1 MYQIFNSVMPHIIRL
16 GLCIMDW
23 LMDVKSLVMKVIG
36 MFFLRY
42 VYFAD
47 NFLGIK
53 STRVLEASGD
63 VSGNLTN
70 VIRLYYHRDEYQSVD
85 SLYRWLRRYR
95 FNDNVVRLIY
105 IVDGAVR
112 LSDVNINDYK
122 ELNTGKEVLSMDLTK
137 LEGLSIQ
144 SQGKFESRTPT
155 AACKEKASVAEERA
169 SACKERT
176 SARKEMASADEE
188 KAAAAEEK
196 DEAGE
201 EKAPAA
207 EEKPKAD

>member
-1 MYQIFNSVMPHIIRL
+1 
-16 GLCIMDW
+16 
-23 LMDVKSLVMKVIG
+23 MDVKSLAMKVVG
-36 MFFLRY
+36 MLFLRY
-42 VYFAD
+42 VCFVD
-47 NFLGIK
+47 NFL
-53 STRVLEASGD
+53 SVEPTRILEASGD

-70 VIRLYYHRDEYQSVD
+70 VIRLYYRRDEYQSVD

-112 LSDVNINDYK
+112 LSEVNINDYK

-144 SQGKFESRTPT
+144 SQVKVESRT
-155 AACKEKASVAEERA
+155 
-169 SACKERT
+169 SA
-176 SARKEMASADEE
+176 
-188 KAAAAEEK
+188 AAAAEER
-196 DEAGE
+196 
-201 EKAPAA
+201 APAT

>member
-1 MYQIFNSVMPHIIRL
+1 MYQIFNSTMPHIIRL

-23 LMDVKSLVMKVIG
+23 LIEVKSLVIKVIG
-36 MFFLRY
+36 ILFLRY

-47 NFLGIK
+47 NFLGVNP
-53 STRVLEASGD
+53 TRILEASGD

-95 FNDNVVRLIY
+95 FNDNIVRLIY

-122 ELNTGKEVLSMDLTK
+122 ELNTNKEVLSMGLRK

-144 SQGKFESRTPT
+144 SQVKFESRTS
-155 AACKEKASVAEERA
+155 AA
-169 SACKERT
+169 
-176 SARKEMASADEE
+176 
-188 KAAAAEEK
+188 
-196 DEAGE
+196 AGE
-201 EKAPAA
+201 EKASAA
-207 EEKPKAD
+207 EERTMATEEKPKAD

>member
-1 MYQIFNSVMPHIIRL
+1 MYQIFNSMMPHIIRL
-16 GLCIMDW
+16 GLLIMDW
-23 LMDVKSLVMKVIG
+23 LIEVKSLVMKVIG
-36 MFFLRY
+36 MLFLRY

-47 NFLGIK
+47 NFL
-53 STRVLEASGD
+53 SVEPTRILEASGD

-105 IVDGAVR
+105 IVDEVVR
-112 LSDVNINDYK
+112 LSEVNINDYK
-122 ELNTGKEVLSMDLTK
+122 ELNTDKEVLSMNLRK

-144 SQGKFESRTPT
+144 SQGKFESRTSA
-155 AACKEKASVAEERA
+155 AACKEKASACKEKTLACKEKALAGEERA
-169 SACKERT
+169 PT
-176 SARKEMASADEE
+176 
-188 KAAAAEEK
+188 
-196 DEAGE
+196 G
-201 EKAPAA
+201 

>member
-1 MYQIFNSVMPHIIRL
+1 MYQIFNSTMPHIIRL

-23 LMDVKSLVMKVIG
+23 LIEVKSLVMKVIG
-36 MFFLRY
+36 ILFLRY

-47 NFLGIK
+47 NFLGVNP
-53 STRVLEASGD
+53 TRILEASGD

-144 SQGKFESRTPT
+144 SQGKFESRTP
-155 AACKEKASVAEERA
+155 AA
-169 SACKERT
+169 ACKERT
-176 SARKEMASADEE
+176 SVCKE
-188 KAAAAEEK
+188 KALATEEK
-196 DEAGE
+196 DEASE
-201 EKAPAA
+201 ERTAAA